1 MLHRKFLA
9 SKFGLKIDTHS
20 SRDNALH
27 GSGMAAEKREEKYI
41 LPVNG
46 ISASIKHN

>member
-9 SKFGLKIDTHS
+9 SRFGLKIDTHS
-20 SRDNALH
+20 STDNALH
-27 GSGMAAEKREEKYI
+27 GSGRAVEKREEKYI

-46 ISASIKHN
+46 ISTSIKHH